1 MKPHCSYIKNL
12 YLQQL
17 YIMAPNYLAEEY
29 DNVLWQ
35 NGSDVTPVT
44 VVVAPFHPH
53 QPGIRIYN
61 TVKREVS
68 KLFNDFL
75 RNT

>member
-1 MKPHCSYIKNL
+1 
-12 YLQQL
+12 
-17 YIMAPNYLAEEY
+17 MAPNYLAEEY
-29 DNVLWQ
+29 DSVLWQ

-53 QPGIRIYN
+53 QPGLRVYN

-68 KLFNDFL
+68 NQRDQMV
-75 RNT
+75 R